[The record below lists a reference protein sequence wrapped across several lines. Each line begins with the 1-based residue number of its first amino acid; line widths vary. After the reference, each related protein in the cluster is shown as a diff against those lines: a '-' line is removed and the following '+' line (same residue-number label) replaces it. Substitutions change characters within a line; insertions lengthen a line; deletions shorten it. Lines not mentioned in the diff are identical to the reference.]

1 MRGGGASAT
10 IEACVNHAKEI
21 AMSKKDENLTAE
33 YENGKGDDREG
44 GFIKSSPEA
53 NAGPAGAAQ
62 TSQGSAQGNQPRPW
76 RHQRFG
82 IGQRRRR
89 FGGRGSGVQSAP
101 SFSQPRCTT
110 MCRGR
115 GTARRAAP
123 AARACTKSSI
133 EAGTLTRS
141 ASAWMS
147 STGWSFMCTSGT
159 NWPANIIQCA
169 GTLTGP
175 AA

>member
-62 TSQGSAQGNQPRPW
+62 TSQGSAQGNQNDSG
-76 RHQRFG
+76 G
-82 IGQRRRR
+82 I
-89 FGGRGSGVQSAP
+89 SG
-101 SFSQPRCTT
+101 
-110 MCRGR
+110 
-115 GTARRAAP
+115 
-123 AARACTKSSI
+123 
-133 EAGTLTRS
+133 S
-141 ASAWMS
+141 ASA
-147 STGWSFMCTSGT
+147 SGVGASADGV
-159 NWPANIIQCA
+159 PKDGKRPIGSLADDK
-169 GTLTGP
+169 P
-175 AA
+175 SM